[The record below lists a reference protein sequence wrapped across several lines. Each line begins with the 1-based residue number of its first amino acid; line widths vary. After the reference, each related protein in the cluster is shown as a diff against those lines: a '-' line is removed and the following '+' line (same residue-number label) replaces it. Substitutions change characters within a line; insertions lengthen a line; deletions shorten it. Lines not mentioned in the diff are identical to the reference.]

1 MPTRPLS
8 PDALAAWAAGPAP
21 SGWPERTVA
30 VVELDGVP
38 ADDGRWREPVP
49 AGVPFVVVGLAE
61 AGLEHQLA
69 SACDVVLVRDDP
81 ALDAVVATVER
92 CPLASFAFA
101 ALLRGAPRPLDDGL
115 LLESATYSALQGG
128 PELAAWLATREGTDR
143 LPEGDPVAVER
154 DGAVLRITLQRPHVR
169 NALDAAMRE
178 ALLDALAVAEAD
190 PDLQVELRGAGPDFC
205 AGGDLDEFG
214 TFADPASAH
223 RLRLERSVARV
234 LARLSA
240 RTTAHLHGHCAGSG
254 IELPAFAGRV
264 LAAPGTQVRLP
275 ELALGLI
282 PGAGGTVSIT
292 ARIGRHRTA
301 LLGLTGA
308 PVDADTAL
316 AWGLVDE
323 LTGPGDGPA

>member
-21 SGWPERTVA
+21 GGWPDRTVA
-30 VVELDGVP
+30 VVELDAAP
-38 ADDGRWREPVP
+38 ADLGQGPLP
-49 AGVPFVVVGLAE
+49 TGVPFVVVGLAE
-61 AGLEHQLA
+61 AGAGHPLA
-69 SACDVVLVRDDP
+69 AACDVVVAPGDP
-81 ALDAVVATVER
+81 ASEAVLDAVAATVER

-101 ALLRGAPRPLDDGL
+101 ALLRGAPRPVDDGL

-128 PELAAWLATREGTDR
+128 PELAAWLATRAR
-143 LPEGDPVAVER
+143 KVRPPEGDPVAVER
-154 DGAVLRITLQRPHVR
+154 ADGVLRITLQRPHVR

-178 ALLDALAVAEAD
+178 ALLDALAVAEAE

-214 TFADPASAH
+214 TFEDPASAH

-254 IELPAFAGRV
+254 IELPAFAARV
-264 LAAPGTQVRLP
+264 LAAPGTEVRLP
-275 ELALGLI
+275 ELALGLV

-323 LTGPGDGPA
+323 VGPG